1 MREYKQK
8 KTSSKKIENT
18 EKYRNDVQTN
28 AGHSDKIDFVP
39 LPENEAEK
47 INESLKAH
55 SDTSNMQKTNSQII
69 SQYLVLDPA
78 VRNEKNS
85 NNKPEQMADIVD
97 FVPLAEN
104 EGVITQ
110 EHAKILSNRIQMQ
123 KLDRKLDLASHK
135 DWANSSLSFIPV
147 RMVTK
152 TRKISGPGKNKDKK
166 TSRDMADILKTK
178 ILVSNEGLQTRIKK
192 WEKRNKRKEFRRS
205 SGVHNLLN
213 KHRLKYILP
222 DKKNRNNDISGNLS
236 SLSKKQLYRQILQS
250 YNKERKWKQLRRRKR
265 KLRKKKHAKRK
276 RKQAICANFFT
287 LFEIFRAS
295 QLSGI

>member
-8 KTSSKKIENT
+8 KTSIKNVENT
-18 EKYRNDVQTN
+18 DKYRYDVQTS

-39 LPENEAEK
+39 LPENKVEK
-47 INESLKAH
+47 TNESLKAH
-55 SDTSNMQKTNSQII
+55 TDTSNMQKTNSQII

-78 VRNEKNS
+78 VRNEEIS
-85 NNKPEQMADIVD
+85 NNKPQQVSAIVD
-97 FVPLAEN
+97 FVPVAEN

-110 EHAKILSNRIQMQ
+110 EHAQILSNRIQMQ
-123 KLDRKLDLASHK
+123 KLDRNLDLASHK

-152 TRKISGPGKNKDKK
+152 TRKMTGPGKNKDKK

-178 ILVSNEGLQTRIKK
+178 ILVSNEGRQTRIKK
-192 WEKRNKRKEFRRS
+192 WKKWNKKKEFLRS
-205 SGVHNLLN
+205 SGIHNLLN
-213 KHRLKYILP
+213 KHHFEYILP
-222 DKKNRNNDISGNLS
+222 GEKNRNNDISGNLS

-250 YNKERKWKQLRRRKR
+250 YNKERKRKQLRRRKR

-276 RKQAICANFFT
+276 RKQAIGANIFT
-287 LFEIFRAS
+287 
-295 QLSGI
+295 